1 MVIRQRECVAGVPV
15 TARQGEMASRVQQ
28 PEIHVVCFS
37 VDNLEKLICFFV
49 ACPDFSFV
57 CILGEIV
64 TQH

>member
-15 TARQGEMASRVQQ
+15 TARQGEMASRD
-28 PEIHVVCFS
+28 EIHVVCFS